1 LHCTT
6 IIVRW
11 TEENSLADLRLE
23 NHSRVC
29 IIGGGPAGSFAA
41 LQLLRLSKLNNLHL
55 EVIIF
60 EPRNFSRPGPSGCN
74 RCAGILSSHL
84 WSNLSEL
91 SISIPEEIVQADLQS
106 YNIHFDH
113 QSIHLNRPDPSRRII
128 SVYRGG
134 GPRLVQ
140 GDPEASFDQFL
151 LSQAVRRGAVQ
162 VPHRVRDVQWEGQP
176 VLSTAT
182 EIFRANLLVLAIGIN
197 SRSPMG
203 IGYNYRPPKTEV
215 MAQDEVIRPTG
226 WDSGEVNAYFRQPPG
241 LRFGAIIPKGRY
253 LNISLLGKGFTR
265 NTVNEFIIAQN
276 LTYLLQQDTPNSLC
290 GCNPRISV
298 STAHHYYGDRW
309 VAVGDAAVTR
319 LYKDG
324 IGSAYSTSRQAMSVA
339 MQVGISANAFHKFY
353 APACHSI
360 DADNFYGLLLYRL
373 WNFILISPWIL
384 NIWKAAVQWE
394 MSQPTH
400 ERRHTNILWGMLTGD
415 EPYRQLFY
423 RAINLIAL
431 LRLGYR
437 MSTRRR
443 GS

>member
-1 LHCTT
+1 M
-6 IIVRW
+6 IVRW
-11 TEENSLADLRLE
+11 TKESSLADFRLE

-41 LQLLRLSKLNNLHL
+41 LHLLRLSKINHLHL
-55 EVIIF
+55 EVMIF
-60 EPRNFSRPGPSGCN
+60 EPRDFTRPGPSGCN
-74 RCAGILSSHL
+74 RCAGILSSRL

-91 SISIPEEIVQADLQS
+91 SLSIPEEIVQADLKS
-106 YNIHFDH
+106 YNIHLDH
-113 QSIHLNRPDPSRRII
+113 QSIHLDRPDPSRRII

-140 GDPEASFDQFL
+140 GDPETSFDQFL
-151 LSQAVRRGAVQ
+151 LSQAVSRGAVH

-176 VLSTAT
+176 VLSTANGKYS
-182 EIFRANLLVLAIGIN
+182 ANLVVLASGIN

-203 IGYNYRPPKTEV
+203 AEYNYRSPKTEV
-215 MAQDEVIRPTG
+215 MAQDEVFRPTG
-226 WDSGEVNAYFRQPPG
+226 WDSGEVNAYFRRPPG

-253 LNISLLGKGFTR
+253 LNISLLGKGFTSH
-265 NTVNEFIIAQN
+265 TVNEFIIAQN
-276 LTYLLQQDTPNSLC
+276 LTYLLQQDPPNYLC

-298 STAHHYYGDRW
+298 SAARNYYGDQW

-324 IGSAYSTSRQAMSVA
+324 IGSAYSTSRQAMSTA
-339 MQVGISANAFHKFY
+339 LQVGISADAFRKFY
-353 APACHSI
+353 APVCQSI

-384 NIWKAAVQWE
+384 NIWKTVVQWE
-394 MSQPTH
+394 MSQPAH
-400 ERRHTNILWGMLTGD
+400 ERRHTNIIWGMLTGD

-423 RAINLIAL
+423 RAINLISI
-431 LRLGYR
+431 LRLGFH
-437 MSTRRR
+437 MSIRRR
-443 GS
+443 GG